1 MKTFRTLVV
10 AGACA
15 SVALAQGTR
24 PAAPSGDDV
33 LARSQAAYAAL
44 KSYADTGTV
53 DTEFGPP
60 NGVLHEHH
68 TFTTAYRGPRH
79 FLFDFVREQNVDRF
93 VVWSDDEAFHTW
105 WQATGV
111 SDTFPKGQASGA
123 FVAGGEPTN
132 NALMQISPWLF
143 PQADLTGPLT
153 EFGGTS
159 LAGTEA
165 INGHSCYKLAGVGKS
180 VYRASGRVVNVRQMN
195 VWIDVQTLLV
205 RRVFEDTAE
214 GVAAGTLYR
223 TTVTFDPQV
232 NPMLD
237 DARFVFTPPKGF

>member
-15 SVALAQGTR
+15 SVAWAQGT
-24 PAAPSGDDV
+24 PPVPSADNV

-53 DTEFGPP
+53 DTEYGPP
-60 NGVLHEHH
+60 QGVLREHH
-68 TFTTAYRGPRH
+68 TFKTAYRAPRH
-79 FLFDFVREQNVDRF
+79 FLFDFVREQNADRF
-93 VVWSDDEAFHTW
+93 VVWANDEAFHTW

-111 SDTFPKGQASGA
+111 ADTYPKGEGGGA

-153 EFGGTS
+153 EFGGAS

-180 VYRASGRVVNVRQMN
+180 VYRASGRVVNVRRMT

-223 TTVTFDPQV
+223 ITATFDPQV
-232 NPMLD
+232 NPTLD